1 MRLAHNLHDGMG
13 ATLVNNIAM
22 LEHDGRAV
30 STPRFLSILKELREE
45 LRLVIDMSAGVRPA
59 DQPLAGWLAPLR
71 ARLTLLCENRDI
83 RCRWNLDD
91 LDGFTLPAANSLDII
106 RIVRGGRSEERRVGN
121 ECVSTCRSRWSP

>member
-71 ARLTLLCENRDI
+71 SRLTLLCENRDI
-83 RCRWNLDD
+83 RCRWNQ
-91 LDGFTLPAANSLDII
+91 I
-106 RIVRGGRSEERRVGN
+106 GRAS
-121 ECVSTCRSRWSP
+121 CRDRMCRYV